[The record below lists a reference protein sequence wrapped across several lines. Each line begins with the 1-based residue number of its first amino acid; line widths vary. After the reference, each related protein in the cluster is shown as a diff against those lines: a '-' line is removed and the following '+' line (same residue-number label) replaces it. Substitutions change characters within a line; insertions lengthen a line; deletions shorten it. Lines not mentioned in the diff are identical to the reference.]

1 MQYGQQYFDYDKGV
15 MTFVAPKQVLFLDGP
30 PVYEKGQD
38 AGYDLFFHP
47 DFLYNH
53 PLAAKIN
60 TYGFFSYAVSE
71 ALHLSQKEEK
81 NIADIFV
88 KIDEEYQHIDGHTQ
102 DVILSQIELLLN
114 YINSFY
120 ERQFLT
126 RKAVN
131 HDVLTRM
138 EKLMNDYFEQ
148 QEPMKEGIP
157 SVEYFADRLN
167 LSPHYFSDLLKLLTG
182 QSAQQHIQEK
192 LIDLAKEYLTVTQLS
207 VSEIAYQLGF
217 QYPQSL
223 NKLFKRKTNLS
234 PLQFRKK
241 FN

>member
-182 QSAQQHIQEK
+182 QSAQQHIPEK